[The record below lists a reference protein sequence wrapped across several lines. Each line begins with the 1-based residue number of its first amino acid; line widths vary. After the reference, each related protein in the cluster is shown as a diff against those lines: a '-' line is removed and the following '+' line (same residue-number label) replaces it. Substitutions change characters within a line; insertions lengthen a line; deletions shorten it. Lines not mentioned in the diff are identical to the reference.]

1 MVDFQCQQLRN
12 RPTCSQDSSTLGD
25 ICWWCCMVS
34 LLIGLVLAYAWFNNQ
49 VIDVSYQIEKLK
61 NENVTLRESNAD
73 LRAQQA
79 ILMSPERISHQANVL
94 GLVSPDR
101 KEVRILQAG
110 YVVMPSDAVVA
121 AAGPARKPL
130 HE

>member
-12 RPTCSQDSSTLGD
+12 RPTGSQDASTLGD

-34 LLIGLVLAYAWFNNQ
+34 LVIGLILAYAWFNNQ

-61 NENVTLRESNAD
+61 NENVKLRESTAE
-73 LRAQQA
+73 LRAEQA
-79 ILMSPERISHQANVL
+79 VLMSPERISHQAVAM

-110 YVVMPSDAVVA
+110 YVEMPSDAMVA
-121 AAGPARKPL
+121 ISDPARKPL